1 MLFKKSAYRWCS
13 VNRILLIDDDDL
25 ILKSVENLLKNQ
37 GYQVVLATDG
47 YEALERVK
55 TLDFDLIICDMRMPG
70 MNGIETV
77 QNIRQELRRNGKKNI
92 AEIFLTGYAE
102 QDLVK
107 QARQMKVKGYIYKP
121 FDLKEFLMT
130 IRRALENG

>member
-1 MLFKKSAYRWCS
+1 
-13 VNRILLIDDDDL
+13 VNKILLIDDDDL

-47 YEALERVK
+47 FEALERVK
-55 TLDFDLIICDMRMPG
+55 DLDFDLIICDMRMPG

-77 QNIRQELRRNGKKNI
+77 QNIRQELGKSGKKNV

-102 QDLVK
+102 QDLEK

-121 FDLKEFLMT
+121 FDLKEFLLT

>member
-1 MLFKKSAYRWCS
+1 M
-13 VNRILLIDDDDL
+13 NRILLIDDDDL